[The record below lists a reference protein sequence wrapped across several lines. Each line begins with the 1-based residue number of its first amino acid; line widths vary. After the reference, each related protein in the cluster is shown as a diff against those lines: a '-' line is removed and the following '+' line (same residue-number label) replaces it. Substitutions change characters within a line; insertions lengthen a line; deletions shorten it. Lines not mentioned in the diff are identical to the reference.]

1 MFLKGNLLC
10 EQVELSNIANL
21 SFSIFSG
28 AASMYQLLRDALVS
42 TSLDT
47 NTWVLMGVKNYVPS
61 TSICAIQK

>member
-10 EQVELSNIANL
+10 EQVELSNIANP

-28 AASMYQLLRDALVS
+28 AASMCQLLRDALVS

>member
-28 AASMYQLLRDALVS
+28 AASMCQLLRDALVS